1 MARIDAKSRAH
12 RTPEPPK
19 REPRKEPKPTPTSTP
34 TARPTPAATPA
45 PTPTARPTPTPT
57 ATPTPSGQQDA
68 FAPRASGGARID
80 LGQIGRNLVSSA
92 KEHFAALR
100 DIAAGRF
107 KDYQQVGGMVAEG
120 LTKLAQGD
128 FKGFGEAMKR
138 AAGELLHAKGSEVAM
153 SFLREV
159 AEVRKALGIDPPARS
174 LKPEEIAELKKVF
187 GDTIDYSKVQVT
199 ENMPGGLLGSDRA
212 MAVGNSIYLPPGT
225 SMQTIVH
232 ELAHVWQYQ
241 NGGNSYLSRA
251 LEAQLFGDGEG
262 HMRGY
267 DWEAGLAKGKSWKE
281 LSPEQQAHL
290 IDEMYAARYFDDPSK
305 GFTHHGKDYSDVA
318 AQVLEAIRS
327 RQGAG

>member
-1 MARIDAKSRAH
+1 MTRVDSGHRPSRTQESRKSEDPKA
-12 RTPEPPK
+12 TPK
-19 REPRKEPKPTPTSTP
+19 STP
-34 TARPTPAATPA
+34 TATPG
-45 PTPTARPTPTPT
+45 PTPT
-57 ATPTPSGQQDA
+57 ATPRPTPTATGTPTPTSDS
-68 FAPRASGGARID
+68 FAPAASRGFGID
-80 LGQIGRNLVSSA
+80 LGQIGKNLVSA
-92 KEHFAALR
+92 AQEHFNALR

-120 LTKLAQGD
+120 LAKLAQGD
-128 FKGFGEAMKR
+128 YAGFGEAMKR
-138 AAGELLHAKGSEVAM
+138 AALELLHAKGSEVAM

-159 AEVRKALGIDPPARS
+159 AEVRKALGMDPPARA
-174 LKPEEIAELKKVF
+174 LKPEEIAELRKVF

-225 SMQTIVH
+225 SLQTIVH

-241 NGGNSYLSRA
+241 NGGNTYLSRA
-251 LEAQLFGDGEG
+251 LEAQIAGDGEG

-267 DWEAGLAKGKSWKE
+267 DWEAGLEKGKSWNE

-290 IDEMYAARYFDDPSK
+290 IDEMYAAGYFDDPSK
-305 GFTHHGKDYSDVA
+305 GFTHNGKDYSEVA
-318 AQVLEAIRS
+318 RQVLEAIRS